1 MAAANSPLLKAKGP
15 AQAGRQLGT
24 LVVVVYRAR
33 NLPNK
38 QRIGKQDP
46 YCACTVGHQKH
57 RTDAIKRG
65 GQTPRWDAQLQFEIW
80 EDAQNEVKAV
90 GTESGGIAPAPNT
103 PVRASSGAPTGDGKE
118 NEPPGQ
124 AKVGRTAKSSADS
137 ATESSSAP
145 ASKRMLKVA
154 CYADDPREPEL
165 IGEGL
170 VDFASI
176 LKKGEYDGAVHI
188 CNLLWKITLA
198 NKEIVLH
205 IEWVKL
211 ENKDLCAYEFG

>member
-1 MAAANSPLLKAKGP
+1 M
-15 AQAGRQLGT
+15 
-24 LVVVVYRAR
+24 
-33 NLPNK
+33 
-38 QRIGKQDP
+38 
-46 YCACTVGHQKH
+46 
-57 RTDAIKRG
+57 
-65 GQTPRWDAQLQFEIW
+65 
-80 EDAQNEVKAV
+80 KAV

-211 ENKDLCAYEFG
+211 ENKGKYSGEVFIEMTFYSSVCVYRSLCVRVWLTSRWLRDHHRYDDPKSSQTQQQGMADLDILSLSL